1 MIVYLTESEL
11 LSAHFPVKCK
21 FGYNAKKT
29 DKEVPMCDF
38 NMLSDEEK
46 KAYHEQLL
54 NAAEKFGGKNF
65 FLHLLE
71 AIREASPHPL
81 TAGNREFSFELGTV
95 KWNKVVFN
103 DKLQL
108 LQKARINEGKQN
120 NLLPPKEEKNYKKV
134 LNLVRT
140 LKPIVFH
147 VKPAHK
153 EDGPGFFFQPFER
166 IDEETTK
173 LNPLFDALFFCAVE
187 TVKKIL
193 NYEPKQ

>member
-1 MIVYLTESEL
+1 
-11 LSAHFPVKCK
+11 
-21 FGYNAKKT
+21 
-29 DKEVPMCDF
+29 MCDF
-38 NMLSDEEK
+38 QTLSDEEK
-46 KAYHEQLL
+46 RAYHEQLL
-54 NAAEKFGGKNF
+54 AAAEKFGGKNF

-71 AIREASPHPL
+71 AIRETNPHPL
-81 TAGNREFSFELGTV
+81 TGKHREFTFELGTV
-95 KWNKVVFN
+95 KWNKVIFN

-108 LQKARINEGKQN
+108 LQKARLNESRQN
-120 NLLPPKEEKNYKKV
+120 NLLPSKEEKSYKKV

-147 VKPAHK
+147 VKPANK

-173 LNPLFDALFFCAVE
+173 LNPLFDALFFCSIE

-193 NYEPKQ
+193 NYAPRV